1 MSAAGIRAK
10 KKWSENYFIK
20 HPDSRTVQIV
30 GSSETFPALFDYA
43 FMNGNKDGGNV
54 EQQKRVPH
62 LTFYSLYEK
71 SLTPRSTQVDVP
83 VDFDEN
89 DLPTRFERFT
99 VYKLS
104 SDLTE
109 ETYQA
114 EAWLV

>member
-20 HPDSRTVQIV
+20 HPDSRTIEII
-30 GSSETFPALFDYA
+30 GGSETFPALFDYA
-43 FMNGNKDGGNV
+43 YMSGNRDGGNV

-62 LTFYSLYEK
+62 LTFFSAYKE
-71 SLTPRSTQVDVP
+71 SLTPRSTEVNVP

-89 DLPTRFERFT
+89 DLPTRWEKFA
-99 VYKLS
+99 VYKVS

-109 ETYQA
+109 ETFQA